1 MTSLSN
7 WALTP
12 ERYFF
17 SASGNAEAVEGL
29 FDFFGDFVPGAAL
42 LVGGAQVVEDVLEVE
57 ADVAAPVRH
66 GLGVEDFER
75 LEAELAHP
83 VGLVLDV
90 GNLMDDFGIQ
100 TLVGLEDGFGFGAEI
115 VLVDFGRNG
124 GVENFGGHICSP
136 FGVFY

>member
-1 MTSLSN
+1 M
-7 WALTP
+7 
-12 ERYFF
+12 
-17 SASGNAEAVEGL
+17 
-29 FDFFGDFVPGAAL
+29 
-42 LVGGAQVVEDVLEVE
+42 LVRGREVVEDILEVE

-90 GNLMDDFGIQ
+90 GDLMDDFGIEAF
-100 TLVGLEDGFGFGAEI
+100 VGLEDGFGFGAEI

-124 GVENFGGHICSP
+124 GVERRLRWTYLFSFRSFLLRFVSQP
-136 FGVFY
+136 Q